1 MEIRPLAT
9 ADLDSLAEI
18 DATIES
24 TRYLHLDRSGEAV
37 NIAWKLD
44 ERPLRTKLLE
54 PNRFADE
61 QRLIARQIATGADDG
76 IALVAEHDGE
86 PTALL
91 LAQPRAARGAMKL
104 IDLRVDFEHRRQGLA
119 SGLVYQL
126 IQQAREMGLRA
137 VAAESRANN
146 FPASQL
152 LLKLGFELAGVDTQ
166 RYSNHD
172 LVKETITLFW
182 YTALD

>member
-1 MEIRPLAT
+1 MMGNPQ
-9 ADLDSLAEI
+9 
-18 DATIES
+18 
-24 TRYLHLDRSGEAV
+24 
-37 NIAWKLD
+37 
-44 ERPLRTKLLE
+44 P
-54 PNRFADE
+54 
-61 QRLIARQIATGADDG
+61 
-76 IALVAEHDGE
+76 
-86 PTALL
+86 LL

-104 IDLRVDFEHRRQGLA
+104 LDLRVDFEHRRQGLA

-182 YTALD
+182 YAALD